1 MQSKTGGKKMVQ
13 MMLALANYFRLPV
26 MDEKGQ
32 GMVEYALIL
41 VLVSVVAIL
50 ALTDLGTAVEGVFTS
65 VTSNLAIP

>member
-50 ALTDLGTAVEGVFTS
+50 ALTSLGGAVTAVFAS
-65 VTSNLAIP
+65 VTGSLGL